1 MTATATCPDCGYT
14 STAKT
19 AGMAHYA
26 LRRHSCDQH
35 RIRLARAARV
45 AARQTA
51 SGPEQPCTHNGRHPH
66 GHRNRY
72 VIDKCRCRACRD
84 AAAEYE
90 RMRTRQ
96 TAYGRWQP
104 YVDAQPVRDHIN
116 ALRAQGM
123 GWKRVAEVAVV
134 EPSVLW
140 KILYG
145 ARTRGMGPSKRVR
158 EATAQRLLAVRLDLR
173 AGAYIDGTGTRR
185 RLQALVALGWS
196 QSRLAT
202 LMGMEARNLGTV
214 IHDRRGGRVTAA
226 TAAKARALYD
236 DMWDRLP
243 QSGGRW
249 EKLAIANAKSAAV
262 RHGWVP
268 PLAWDDDTID
278 DPDASPAVP
287 VDEDDTDVDP
297 IAVARAIAGDP
308 SPTMTRRERAEAVR
322 QMHAVGL
329 DATQIGQR
337 LRVSPRT
344 TLRDRKAA
352 S

>member
-1 MTATATCPDCGYT
+1 MTLTATCPDCGYT
-14 STAKT
+14 ATAKT
-19 AGMAHYA
+19 PGMADYA

-35 RIRLARAARV
+35 RTRLARAARV
-45 AARQTA
+45 AARQAA

-72 VIDKCRCRACRD
+72 VIDKCRCRPCRD
-84 AAAEYE
+84 SAAEYE

-96 TAYGRWQP
+96 AAYGLWQP
-104 YVDAQPVRDHIN
+104 YVDAQPVRDHVN

-123 GWKRVAEVAVV
+123 GWKRVAEVAGI

-158 EATAQRLLAVRLDLR
+158 ETTAQRLLAVRLDLR

-185 RLQALVALGWS
+185 RLQALFSLGWS
-196 QSRLAT
+196 QSRIAT

-243 QSGGRW
+243 PSSGRW
-249 EKLAIANAKSAAV
+249 EKVAIANAKRAAL
-262 RHGWVP
+262 RHGWLP

-278 DPDASPAVP
+278 DPGASPAVP
-287 VDEDDTDVDP
+287 EDDTDIDP

-308 SPTMTRRERAEAVR
+308 PPTMTRSERAEAVR
-322 QMHAVGL
+322 QMHESGLTAQQVGE
-329 DATQIGQR
+329 R
-337 LRVSPRT
+337 LRVSART